1 MNLKSTKSIDEHSSN
16 TRLASPW
23 GHLIILAKTSGEEI
37 QYSIKI
43 MNFKIFSKEWL
54 DVFLIINSSM

>member
-23 GHLIILAKTSGEEI
+23 GHLIILAKTSGEEKDTV
-37 QYSIKI
+37 QHK
-43 MNFKIFSKEWL
+43 NNEF
-54 DVFLIINSSM
+54 